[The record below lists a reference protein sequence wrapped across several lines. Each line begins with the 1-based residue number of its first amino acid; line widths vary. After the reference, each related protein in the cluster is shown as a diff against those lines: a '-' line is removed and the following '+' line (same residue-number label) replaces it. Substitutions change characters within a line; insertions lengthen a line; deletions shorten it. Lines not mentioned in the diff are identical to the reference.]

1 MEKSI
6 EELIYEE
13 PEQRLNQILSPPCVQ
28 QRHIDSAN
36 VYPFLFC
43 ERSPLTLYPM
53 DDRIIIES
61 PGGAFI
67 DQCAHLVDS
76 FIDKADANDHPSR
89 PALILCTDYVL
100 TSLLM

>member
-28 QRHIDSAN
+28 QRHIDNAN

-43 ERSPLTLYPM
+43 ERSPLTL
-53 DDRIIIES
+53 DRFIVS
-61 PGGAFI
+61 P
-67 DQCAHLVDS
+67 QTVDALDVEQ
-76 FIDKADANDHPSR
+76 ICLSR
-89 PALILCTDYVL
+89 RFDTIKR
-100 TSLLM
+100 